1 MHQVFVV
8 VLESLLITSVNSC
21 FYIVVITK
29 QTTGTLCTVLSR
41 SRWTGR
47 SGIFKQN
54 FNNLRYNSLGYKFVI
69 LHTGCSSASEA
80 KALRRYTNLIII
92 ILYCQSSSY
101 V

>member
-41 SRWTGR
+41 SR
-47 SGIFKQN
+47 
-54 FNNLRYNSLGYKFVI
+54 
-69 LHTGCSSASEA
+69 
-80 KALRRYTNLIII
+80 
-92 ILYCQSSSY
+92 
-101 V
+101 

>member
-54 FNNLRYNSLGYKFVI
+54 FNNL
-69 LHTGCSSASEA
+69 
-80 KALRRYTNLIII
+80 
-92 ILYCQSSSY
+92 
-101 V
+101 